1 MSLLRLRSGLSFSSP
16 IYQLRRQMSSLLF
29 QNHPTPSPDAAFPFP
44 IPRDPSSPPLKLP
57 TDIISK
63 FDYTVSHVLAK
74 VKVLINLS
82 NLDAAAE
89 YARLAVLAVPKSLED
104 TRTKDQIAET
114 CHRIIGAMW
123 GEKRFEEAYELFHYF
138 FNVNK
143 VEPDCHCCSYVIS
156 ALSQQGRLD
165 EAILFYRRTIP
176 YAHFCPDSSSLM
188 NALLDA
194 GRVDEAYSL
203 FFGGRTYPDFIRGFL
218 AHGNIDK
225 ANGLF
230 QDLKQGGESY
240 PDDVAEQFEMSQV
253 AYMEHCF
260 KQGKDEEAMEWYRSL
275 VAKYCLKQD
284 TNDEQGTE
292 PKWRPKIWVTRA
304 DTVNTVL
311 QILLKHGKKTEAW
324 SLYDKLCGTCD
335 IEQKEAGASRD
346 LDQETHC
353 IMIGEC
359 FETGEISKA
368 MEITR
373 KEARAGH
380 YGCYE
385 TLVTRLVRQEMM
397 TEAEEMFNEMFS
409 VRIPLY
415 YHIGIHRIM
424 VDGFAKAGKFDD
436 AHRFVNK
443 IADISL
449 VHVSRCLHCRSL
461 TGRDFLI

>member
-1 MSLLRLRSGLSFSSP
+1 MSLLRLRSLSSP
-16 IYQLRRQMSSLLF
+16 IYQLRRQMSSLLL
-29 QNHPTPSPDAAFPFP
+29 QNHPTLRSDAAGASFPFA

-63 FDYTVSHVLAK
+63 FDYTASHVLAK
-74 VKVLINLS
+74 VNVLTDLS

-104 TRTKDQIAET
+104 TGTKDQIAET

-143 VEPDCHCCSYVIS
+143 VEPDFHCCSYVIS

-176 YAHFCPDSSSLM
+176 YAHFCPDFYPLM
-188 NALLDA
+188 NALIDA

-225 ANGLF
+225 ANQLF

-240 PDDVAEQFEMSQV
+240 PDDVAEQLEMSQV

-275 VAKYCLKQD
+275 VAKYSLKQD
-284 TNDEQGTE
+284 KNDEQGTA
-292 PKWRPKIWVTRA
+292 PKGRPIIWDTRA
-304 DTVNTVL
+304 DTVNLVL
-311 QILLKHGKKTEAW
+311 QILLKYGKKMEAW
-324 SLYDKLCGTCD
+324 SLYDKLCRNCD
-335 IEQKEAGASRD
+335 IEEKEAEKMPS
-346 LDQETHC
+346 DQETHC
-353 IMIGEC
+353 IMICEC

-368 MEITR
+368 MELAR
-373 KEARAGH
+373 KEARAG
-380 YGCYE
+380 CYK

-409 VRIPLY
+409 KRIPLY
-415 YHIGIHRIM
+415 YDIRIHRIM
-424 VDGFAKAGKFDD
+424 VDGFAKAGRFDD

-449 VHVSRCLHCRSL
+449 VHVSRCLHCPSV